1 MGSGGKTGE
10 INKSHVQGAF
20 AFTDEVVEGFPARLV
35 GRKSCHRAAERIK
48 AEFHKNC
55 DPGTSR
61 LEEFTVHPQAFLK
74 YIPGLVIVY
83 FACVLLLFLNLPV
96 IAFIGMA
103 LSMLVFVG
111 EFVFYRELLDPFFPK
126 VTGYNVHASIEPSA
140 GVRQQVLVCAHHD
153 AAYVFQILANAPR
166 LYFPLMVACVLFLV
180 LGLLVTLTAAVL
192 SFFGIIL
199 PFWVPLALL
208 IGGLFVLPFLFFTTG
223 AVCPGAGDNM
233 IAVAITAEIA
243 RLFGGAKKEGSS
255 LLKHTRLVFVS
266 FDGEECGI
274 RGARAYVK
282 KHRQELEKT
291 KTWVLNMDTIYRL
304 KELNF
309 FDADLNS
316 TVKLSRRVA
325 EECCEIARG
334 MGYRAAISR
343 MSPGGGSTDAAAFGE
358 AGIEATNICAM
369 SFNVRDYDQG
379 WVYHTPNDYSKH
391 IEPEAVEA
399 VLRVVREY
407 ILQKDNAI

>member
-20 AFTDEVVEGFPARLV
+20 AFTDEVVDGFPARLV

-48 AEFHKNC
+48 SEFHKHC

-74 YIPGLVIVY
+74 YIPGLVILY

-96 IAFIGMA
+96 FAFIGMA

-111 EFVFYRELLDPFFPK
+111 QFGFYREWLDPFFPK
-126 VTGYNVHASIEPSA
+126 VNGYNVHASIEPSA
-140 GVRQQVLVCAHHD
+140 GVKQQVLVCAHHD
-153 AAYVFQILANAPR
+153 AAYVFQILANAPK

-180 LGLLVTLTAAVL
+180 LGFLVTLTAAVL

-243 RLFGGAKKEGSS
+243 GLFGGAKKEGNS

-282 KHRQELEKT
+282 RHRQELEKT

-316 TVKLSRRVA
+316 TVKLSRKVA

-369 SFNVRDYDQG
+369 SFNVKDYDQG

-399 VLRVVREY
+399 VLRVVRAY
-407 ILQKDNAI
+407 ILKKDSAI